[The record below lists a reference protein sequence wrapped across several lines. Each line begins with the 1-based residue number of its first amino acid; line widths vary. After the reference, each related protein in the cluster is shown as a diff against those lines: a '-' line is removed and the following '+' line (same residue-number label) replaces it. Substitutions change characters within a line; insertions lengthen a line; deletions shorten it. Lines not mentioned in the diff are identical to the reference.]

1 MDPLQD
7 YVGQDLMWTPRNVSG
22 REHELRAGETVL
34 ARLVRP
40 SLWRER
46 RIGTAANGSW
56 AFARA
61 GFWCT
66 RVVVTDEQSGAE
78 VASLARS
85 GWSGKGTLTL
95 PDGREYRWR
104 NGSVW
109 GSKWTW
115 LDTGDQPLMRFK
127 QTGAFKVRCTVV
139 IEPAAAGDPHLTLL
153 AMLGWY
159 LMVLARAD
167 AAAASSAV
175 VASGA

>member
-1 MDPLQD
+1 MDPLQN
-7 YVGQDLMWTPRNVSG
+7 YVGQELMWTPLSVSG
-22 REHELRAGETVL
+22 REHKLRAGDTVL

-61 GFWCT
+61 GFWRT
-66 RVVVTDEQSGAE
+66 RVVVTDQQSGAE

-85 GWSGKGTLTL
+85 GWSGKGTLAL
-95 PDGREYRWR
+95 PDGRQYRWR
-104 NGSVW
+104 NGNLW
-109 GSKWTW
+109 GSKWAW
-115 LDTGDQPLMRFK
+115 LDGADQPLMRFK
-127 QTGAFKVRCTVV
+127 QSGAFKVRCAVI
-139 IEPAAAGDPHLTLL
+139 IEPPAAGDPHLTLL

-159 LMVLARAD
+159 LMLLTQAD